1 MEAVY
6 KFGSKIK
13 RATYSAAN
21 NILKVTFVKPNGLEE
36 RTYNNVPKEIG
47 CKLIYAQGRTA
58 SEVMKLY
65 STTIRGKYQVLE
77 IKQPKF

>member
-13 RATYSAAN
+13 RSTYQASTG
-21 NILKVTFVKPNGLEE
+21 ILKVVFSNLQE

-47 CKLIYAQGRTA
+47 CKLIYAAGRTA
-58 SEVMKLY
+58 AEVMKIY
-65 STTIRGKYQVLE
+65 STQIKGKYQVTE
-77 IKQPKF
+77 VKQSKF

>member
-21 NILKVTFVKPNGLEE
+21 NILKVTFVKPTGLEE

-58 SEVMKLY
+58 AEVMQLY